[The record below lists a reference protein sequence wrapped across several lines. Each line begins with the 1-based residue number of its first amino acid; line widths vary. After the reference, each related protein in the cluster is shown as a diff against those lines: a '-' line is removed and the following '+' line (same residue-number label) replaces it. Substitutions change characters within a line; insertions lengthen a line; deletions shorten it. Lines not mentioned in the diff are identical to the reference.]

1 MTVLYVLMPGQQFTE
16 FASSNRLAGLRL
28 VCGVSV
34 VEFVKKNLSC
44 PISTSKDVVV
54 LQIEGTGAD
63 SVARS
68 LIDRVPGSQ
77 SFISGKRKPAR
88 SISMASAVARALS
101 AYELVPGALRLLP
114 RARVLSRDHTSGR
127 FTGRGGAAAGHP
139 YGAVANPRDP
149 CRRNQAPPPPLSPL
163 LTLDPWQ

>member
-34 VEFVKKNLSC
+34 VEFVKKNLSY
-44 PISTSKDVVV
+44 PISTLRDVVV

-77 SFISGKRKPAR
+77 SFICGKRKPAR
-88 SISMASAVARALS
+88 LISMASAVARALS
-101 AYELVPGALRLLP
+101 AYELVPSALRLLP
-114 RARVLSRDHTSGR
+114 RARVLSRDHISGR
-127 FTGRGGAAAGHP
+127 FTGRGG
-139 YGAVANPRDP
+139 VIRDS
-149 CRRNQAPPPPLSPL
+149 RRGVGQLRVGIRVRSAPAPPLRPP